1 MSVLG
6 IALRNLLILFQQH
19 RLPKKARKESCINLG
34 IGPCY
39 YICGAYD
46 AVVTACIYSPLPH
59 AHTVVNDISGMH
71 YFVVRETRARIRLPI
86 GLRCWVY
93 PVGYADR
100 QNLSIGSSFITLL
113 EQFTQLTLF
122 PSGDN
127 ESPKNSRITV
137 NLYG

>member
-1 MSVLG
+1 
-6 IALRNLLILFQQH
+6 
-19 RLPKKARKESCINLG
+19 
-34 IGPCY
+34 
-39 YICGAYD
+39 
-46 AVVTACIYSPLPH
+46 
-59 AHTVVNDISGMH
+59 MH

-122 PSGDN
+122 PSGCRIIAFVLQF
-127 ESPKNSRITV
+127 ESVECNDVLRSD
-137 NLYG
+137 

>member
-1 MSVLG
+1 
-6 IALRNLLILFQQH
+6 
-19 RLPKKARKESCINLG
+19 
-34 IGPCY
+34 
-39 YICGAYD
+39 
-46 AVVTACIYSPLPH
+46 
-59 AHTVVNDISGMH
+59 MH
-71 YFVVRETRARIRLPI
+71 YFIVRETRARIRLPI

-93 PVGYADR
+93 PVGYTDR